1 MHKWTAGEKLKLKP
15 GSVIPKLS
23 PLSKSEQNKLEA
35 IQKQKLL
42 IARKA
47 ANLLSHIPTI
57 LFVGV
62 TGSLAMENAKKTSDI
77 DFMIITSAHSLWIT
91 RAISLLILF
100 LSGFSLRH
108 AGVSEE
114 EDKLC
119 LNLWIDTNV
128 LDWSQSRNAYIA
140 HEIAQVIPL
149 VNKGKTYDLWIKKNK
164 WIFEYWPYALPF
176 PRVGSV
182 IYQRNIFLHQIL
194 LLLNIGMFYLQLLYM
209 NKKRTREIV
218 NLHEAYFHPYDWGE
232 KIMKK
237 LTKKG
242 VIEVQ

>member
-1 MHKWTAGEKLKLKP
+1 MSLKT
-15 GSVIPKLS
+15 GSVTPHLS
-23 PLSKSEQNKLEA
+23 PLSKGEQNKLNA

-47 ANLLSHIPTI
+47 AKLLSHIPTI

-62 TGSLAMENAKKTSDI
+62 TGSLAMENAKEASDI
-77 DFMIITSAHSLWIT
+77 DFMIITSANSLWIT
-91 RAISLLILF
+91 RAISLLVLF

-119 LNLWIDTNV
+119 LNLWIDTES

-149 VNKGKTYDLWIKKNK
+149 VNKGKTYELWIKKNK
-164 WIFEYWPYALPF
+164 WIFEYWPNALPL

-182 IYQRNIFLHQIL
+182 IYQRNIFLHQVL

-209 NKKRTREIV
+209 SKKRTREIV

-237 LTKKG
+237 LTNKG